1 MSSVPALSQIE
12 ALLADTSSDRR
23 REALRSPTDL
33 FAASAASC
41 SQATTASTDAVF
53 RLLVAHVEK
62 EARAELANRLAH
74 IPNAP
79 AETIRRLASDDEIGV
94 ADPVLRHSTQLDD
107 ADLRRIAGTK
117 GQGHLLAISARP
129 TLTPPVTD
137 ILVSRGNREVLSS
150 VAGNAGARFSEQGF
164 AELVERAAGDEG
176 LQERLAERGDLSP
189 ARMQSLLARATDLV
203 REKLTALLDPA
214 FAAELGPALRVA
226 MARPLPMPGFGR
238 RDYAAAQKQV
248 DYLARSDRLNEA
260 ALAGFARS
268 LRFEPTV
275 CALAKLCDLSRD
287 TAKALMLGTRTEPL
301 LVLCRASAFAFAT
314 MSALLRCSVAGA
326 SLSRDTLEQEIE
338 AVEQCSVASAQRVIR
353 FWRVREAAMRQ
364 QAG

>member
-1 MSSVPALSQIE
+1 
-12 ALLADTSSDRR
+12 
-23 REALRSPTDL
+23 
-33 FAASAASC
+33 
-41 SQATTASTDAVF
+41 
-53 RLLVAHVEK
+53 
-62 EARAELANRLAH
+62 
-74 IPNAP
+74 
-79 AETIRRLASDDEIGV
+79 
-94 ADPVLRHSTQLDD
+94 
-107 ADLRRIAGTK
+107 
-117 GQGHLLAISARP
+117 
-129 TLTPPVTD
+129 
-137 ILVSRGNREVLSS
+137 
-150 VAGNAGARFSEQGF
+150 
-164 AELVERAAGDEG
+164 
-176 LQERLAERGDLSP
+176 
-189 ARMQSLLARATDLV
+189 LV

-275 CALAKLCDLSRD
+275 CTLAKLCDLPRD
-287 TAKALMLGTRTEPL
+287 TAEALMLGTRTEPL
-301 LVLCRASAFAFAT
+301 LILCRASAFAFAT